1 MLKTAWGN
9 IGPRIGFAYDPV
21 GDGKMVV
28 RGGYGL
34 FYSQVR
40 QQALN
45 QISTNQPFSLK
56 LTVNNPVGGVNNP
69 YLGVG
74 NPFPFKAPTNAE
86 EAKNYKWVLPLT
98 LTQWNPDMRNA
109 AIQQWNVNVQR
120 ELFSSWITTVAYVGS
135 KGDHLFMTAEANP
148 GVYGI
153 PGTLNQRRI
162 YAPNFAQVTDMSSKG
177 NSIYHAFQAG
187 VNKRLT
193 NGFSILANYT
203 WSKLID
209 DASADGDQPNNP
221 FDFSQNR
228 GPSSYDV
235 PHRFVASF
243 IWQLPSLSGSSA
255 PIRYIFGDWE
265 INGIVSLQ
273 SGRGLT
279 VTSGRDNSQSGTNQ
293 DRADLVGDW
302 YLPTDRGRDA
312 VIAQWFNPAAFAQ
325 NAPGTFGT
333 SGRNIVRGPSETTID
348 FGVAKMI
355 PIAGDWKMQFRAEV
369 FNLPNLVNLGNP
381 NTNASS
387 AQFGRITS
395 AGSPRVIQL
404 ALKLIF

>member
-1 MLKTAWGN
+1 
-9 IGPRIGFAYDPV
+9 
-21 GDGKMVV
+21 
-28 RGGYGL
+28 
-34 FYSQVR
+34 
-40 QQALN
+40 
-45 QISTNQPFSLK
+45 
-56 LTVNNPVGGVNNP
+56 
-69 YLGVG
+69 
-74 NPFPFKAPTNAE
+74 
-86 EAKNYKWVLPLT
+86 
-98 LTQWNPDMRNA
+98 
-109 AIQQWNVNVQR
+109 
-120 ELFSSWITTVAYVGS
+120 
-135 KGDHLFMTAEANP
+135 MTAEMNP

-177 NSIYHAFQAG
+177 NSIYHALQVG

-193 NGFSILANYT
+193 HGFSILANYT

-228 GPSSYDV
+228 GPSSFDV

-243 IWQLPSLSGSSA
+243 IWQLPSLAGSSA

-312 VIAQWFNPAAFAQ
+312 VIAQWFNTAAFAQ

-348 FGVAKMI
+348 FGVVKLI
-355 PIAGDWKMQFRAEV
+355 PFAGAWKMQIRAEV
-369 FNLPNLVNLGNP
+369 FNLLNTVNLGNP
-381 NTNASS
+381 NTNAAS

-395 AGSPRVIQL
+395 AGNPRVIQL
-404 ALKLIF
+404 AVKLIF